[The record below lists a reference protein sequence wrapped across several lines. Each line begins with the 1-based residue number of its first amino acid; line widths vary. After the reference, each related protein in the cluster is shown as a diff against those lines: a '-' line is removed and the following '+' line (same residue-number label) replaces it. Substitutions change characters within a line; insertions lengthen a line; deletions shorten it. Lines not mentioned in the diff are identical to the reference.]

1 MQLAVTCADCMHVYF
16 KAARIDT
23 KLLVYVQVG
32 DFNLSRTAGSALTN
46 SNLSANNP
54 RWLAPEVITHQVR
67 LSTWLHN
74 AIGHSEKSSQL
85 KQHDRVLAMPWS

>member
-1 MQLAVTCADCMHVYF
+1 MAVKRVDCMHVHL
-16 KAARIDT
+16 KAAHIKT
-23 KLLVYVQVG
+23 KMLVYVQVG

-67 LSTWLHN
+67 LAARCVQCSAVCSPH
-74 AIGHSEKSSQL
+74 
-85 KQHDRVLAMPWS
+85 